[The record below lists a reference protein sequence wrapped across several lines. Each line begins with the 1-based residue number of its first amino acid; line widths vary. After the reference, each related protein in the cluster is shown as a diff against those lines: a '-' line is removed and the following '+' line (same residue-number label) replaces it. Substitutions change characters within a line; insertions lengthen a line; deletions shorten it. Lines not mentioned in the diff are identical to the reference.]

1 MPRRYRNVYYSENKS
16 KERGN
21 ENACVF
27 FKVPHLLPAVGVGLY
42 SPTLTHYT
50 HKTVQLKSPGNY
62 SVQQDVKFN
71 FVSTMHSKLSQAHW
85 N

>member
-1 MPRRYRNVYYSENKS
+1 MFTIAKTKAKNVEMKM
-16 KERGN
+16 R
-21 ENACVF
+21 VF

>member
-1 MPRRYRNVYYSENKS
+1 MFTIAKTKAKNVEMKMP
-16 KERGN
+16 
-21 ENACVF
+21 VF